1 MGQAPACQQKDLDD
15 FKQSVIDSFGKPVD
29 AKDVAAKLRNL
40 GTFSLSLES
49 PKTPLFYQRYA
60 PHCSPEITYDQ
71 LKAKLCST
79 ETTCSDDV
87 AVKNLNAAINSF
99 KIPGFKASI
108 ANVDQ
113 IKAFLGAFNV
123 SHGRIETDWVRVG
136 LAAAVLLLLILLMY
150 SARR

>member
-1 MGQAPACQQKDLDD
+1 MGQAPACHLND
-15 FKQSVIDSFGKPVD
+15 FKQSVVDSFGKPVD

-60 PHCSPEITYDQ
+60 PHCSSPEITYDQ
-71 LKAKLCST
+71 LKKLICDDPNN
-79 ETTCSDDV
+79 CSDIEV
-87 AVKNLNAAINSF
+87 IKKLNGYLN
-99 KIPGFKASI
+99 KISGFPVTASI

-150 SARR
+150 SERR